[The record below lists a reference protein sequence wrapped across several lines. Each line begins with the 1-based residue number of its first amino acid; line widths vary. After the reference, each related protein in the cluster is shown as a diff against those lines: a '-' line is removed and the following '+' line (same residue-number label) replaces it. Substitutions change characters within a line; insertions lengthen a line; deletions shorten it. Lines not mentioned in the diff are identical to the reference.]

1 MEGALSLDSCMILER
16 LHGFEGLQ
24 GLMQLHHHQDPHFY
38 QHGSMIQQQT
48 GSVSLLNVQSM
59 QVQPISVTD
68 CDIDE
73 RGQRLVRDDY
83 LRNFSEADVNEH
95 NEVGEG
101 TEKQWQRIKW
111 TEQMVK
117 LLITT
122 VSYIGQYAS
131 SVVGSG
137 RQESSVLQKIGKWRL
152 VSNVMVERGY
162 NVSPQQCED
171 KFNNLNK
178 SYKRLNEV
186 FGQGFSC
193 KVVENPKL
201 LDEMSISEKERKDV
215 RKILCSKQ
223 LFYEEMCS
231 YHNGNQL
238 YLAHDPDLQRYWQLA
253 LRKKDKFESHPRCSK
268 ANDFDERVED
278 AGADGRANE
287 TEDVGGIS
295 AVQEVSVTRD
305 VEAVNP
311 LNFVGVNGLDKQYQ
325 DNETFDIDG
334 VLGVSE
340 ASGKRL
346 EKVNRDVYP
355 SEFVGFKGT
364 SQDHQQQSHTDL
376 NHISPKVNHIDEL
389 LKRWMAF
396 RSCRIRVQRLHV
408 KAQLLKLE
416 KQRFKW
422 QRIWWKQDREMKKMR
437 LENETLKIENERME
451 MELEFKRLRADYSLG
466 ISI

>member
-1 MEGALSLDSCMILER
+1 
-16 LHGFEGLQ
+16 
-24 GLMQLHHHQDPHFY
+24 
-38 QHGSMIQQQT
+38 
-48 GSVSLLNVQSM
+48 
-59 QVQPISVTD
+59 
-68 CDIDE
+68 
-73 RGQRLVRDDY
+73 
-83 LRNFSEADVNEH
+83 
-95 NEVGEG
+95 
-101 TEKQWQRIKW
+101 
-111 TEQMVK
+111 MVK

-162 NVSPQQCED
+162 HVSPQQCED

-178 SYKRLNEV
+178 SHKRLNEV
-186 FGQGFSC
+186 LGQGFSC

-201 LDEMSISEKERKDV
+201 LDEMSISEKEREDV

-238 YLAHDPDLQRYWQLA
+238 YLAHDPDLQRYLQLA

-278 AGADGRANE
+278 AGA
-287 TEDVGGIS
+287 
-295 AVQEVSVTRD
+295 
-305 VEAVNP
+305 
-311 LNFVGVNGLDKQYQ
+311 
-325 DNETFDIDG
+325 
-334 VLGVSE
+334 
-340 ASGKRL
+340 
-346 EKVNRDVYP
+346 
-355 SEFVGFKGT
+355 EFVGFKGT

-376 NHISPKVNHIDEL
+376 NHIGPKVNDIDEL

-408 KAQLLKLE
+408 KAQMLKLE

-437 LENETLKIENERME
+437 LENETLKIENERVE

>member
-1 MEGALSLDSCMILER
+1 
-16 LHGFEGLQ
+16 
-24 GLMQLHHHQDPHFY
+24 
-38 QHGSMIQQQT
+38 
-48 GSVSLLNVQSM
+48 
-59 QVQPISVTD
+59 
-68 CDIDE
+68 
-73 RGQRLVRDDY
+73 
-83 LRNFSEADVNEH
+83 
-95 NEVGEG
+95 
-101 TEKQWQRIKW
+101 
-111 TEQMVK
+111 MVK

-131 SVVGSG
+131 SVV
-137 RQESSVLQKIGKWRL
+137 KIGKWRL

-162 NVSPQQCED
+162 HVSPQQCED

-201 LDEMSISEKERKDV
+201 LDEMSISEKEREDV

-253 LRKKDKFESHPRCSK
+253 LGKKDKFESHPRCSK

-295 AVQEVSVTRD
+295 AVQEFSVTRD

-346 EKVNRDVYP
+346 EK
-355 SEFVGFKGT
+355 
-364 SQDHQQQSHTDL
+364 
-376 NHISPKVNHIDEL
+376 
-389 LKRWMAF
+389 
-396 RSCRIRVQRLHV
+396 
-408 KAQLLKLE
+408 
-416 KQRFKW
+416 QRFKW

-451 MELEFKRLRADYSLG
+451 IELEFKRLRADYSLG